1 MILNMF
7 LTFFKIGAFTFGGGY
22 VMISI
27 IMEEVVEKKN
37 WLSNEEFMDAL
48 AIAQASP
55 GSMAANISIFVGY
68 KLKGARGAIACLLG
82 AVLPA
87 FLTILLVATFFYKV
101 RDNVILE
108 RMFLGIRPAV
118 VGLILSAVYRLMKSA
133 RFGYAQIL
141 VSIATVFVVVFLKVS
156 PLWAILAGTVGSVVI
171 NKIKR
176 NHELNKQ

>member
-87 FLTILLVATFFYKV
+87 F
-101 RDNVILE
+101 
-108 RMFLGIRPAV
+108 
-118 VGLILSAVYRLMKSA
+118 
-133 RFGYAQIL
+133 
-141 VSIATVFVVVFLKVS
+141 
-156 PLWAILAGTVGSVVI
+156 
-171 NKIKR
+171 
-176 NHELNKQ
+176 